1 MDYQATYNEAMAK
14 LAEAQ
19 KRQNEIAGDNKTEI
33 AIK

>member
-14 LAEAQ
+14 LAETKKCQ
-19 KRQNEIAGDNKTEI
+19 DEIAGCNQAEI